1 MSGGKQAGIVGSGR
15 LQVLLAP
22 HKVTKDGDVKKNDNG
37 YDFDFAKKQV
47 VMAGKSPPVT
57 LKLKPWR
64 QLLRGTSHQ
73 K

>member
-1 MSGGKQAGIVGSGR
+1 MGSGK
-15 LQVLLAP
+15 LQVLLAS

-37 YDFDFAKKQV
+37 YDFDFAQKQV
-47 VMAGKSPPVT
+47 VMVRKSPHVIS
-57 LKLKPWR
+57 KLKPWR